1 VRACVAAL
9 VAANGNSQRSTGASD
24 DDDDD
29 EEAGPRRDAVRVPVA
44 RPRRG
49 SYAISSRTRVLLA
62 KRIVIPRVIVRYGRV
77 SPGRPVAR
85 LPALVALVNRA
96 MKRAE
101 GADADRGR
109 EEAGGP
115 LTAVKGRND
124 AVFGRISSWPSFG
137 ESCRSAG
144 LFDVYDDARGTEMQT
159 IGSIEFREPNATLV
173 IP

>member
-1 VRACVAAL
+1 VRACVVAL
-9 VAANGNSQRSTGASD
+9 VAANGNSQRSTGAS
-24 DDDDD
+24 DDD

-77 SPGRPVAR
+77 SPRRPVAR
-85 LPALVALVNRA
+85 FPALVALVNRA

-101 GADADRGR
+101 GADGDRGR

-115 LTAVKGRND
+115 LTTVKGRND